1 MKRSLA
7 LGTRDIRS
15 ALILC
20 LLTICFESWNGDIQ
34 SAVTQVR
41 IGLKLIQEWQS
52 ERSIADL
59 ADKELILAFDR
70 LDNDSMM
77 FIDEEAIVIDLS
89 YHQPLAD
96 SFTTLE
102 EAKMY
107 FEMLLREF
115 SHWIAKAYA

>member
-1 MKRSLA
+1 MESSLA

-59 ADKELILAFDR
+59 ADKELILAFYR

-77 FIDEEAIVIDLS
+77 FIDEEPIVIDLS
-89 YHQPLAD
+89 YHQP
-96 SFTTLE
+96 SQTVSQPW
-102 EAKMY
+102 KKQKCISKC
-107 FEMLLREF
+107 F
-115 SHWIAKAYA
+115 SENSQTG